1 MSDTPSKS
9 DPTVLVRRLRQGLGL
24 IGRGFSQAAS
34 ALARLAWLWVK
45 RALGVLLALLVIF
58 EQWGWQ
64 PLVAFFSRLT
74 RLAPVA
80 ALERWI
86 AKLPP
91 YGALVAF
98 GLPTVFLLPLKLL
111 ALFLIAQGH
120 TLSAAALFIGA
131 KVVGTAVV
139 ARLYQLTAP
148 QLMRIGWFKRGY
160 DLLAPRLHAL
170 HEEIRR
176 SWAWRYGRM
185 LKTRVKQKLAPFV
198 VAVKQRLSGL
208 MPRLKG

>member
-1 MSDTPSKS
+1 MSDLPRPHDLGT
-9 DPTVLVRRLRQGLGL
+9 LARRLRQGARL
-24 IGRGFSQAAS
+24 IGLGFGRMADAFV
-34 ALARLAWLWVK
+34 RLAWFWVK
-45 RALGVLLALLVIF
+45 RAIGVLLALIVLF

-64 PLVAFFSRLT
+64 PLVALFSRLA
-74 RLAPVA
+74 RLAPIAV
-80 ALERWI
+80 LERWI
-86 AKLPP
+86 ATLPP

-98 GLPTVFLLPLKLL
+98 GLPSVFLLPLKLL
-111 ALFLIAQGH
+111 ALYLIAHGH
-120 TLSAAALFIGA
+120 AVTAAALFVGA

-148 QLMRIGWFKRGY
+148 QLMRIVWFKRGY
-160 DLLAPRLHAL
+160 EILAPRLQAL

-185 LKTRVKQKLAPFV
+185 LKTRMKQKLAPV
-198 VAVKQRLSGL
+198 VAAIKQRLSGW